1 MIQER
6 TALVNQLHE
15 TLTTLCPELGRVLA
29 NLDSPT
35 CLALLVA
42 YPGPEYICRTGE
54 VKAAEILAEVS
65 RGRAG
70 KVEAKALL
78 EAARNTVGVLQRQA
92 AMGIK
97 ISYLEPKAYSFNDSC
112 SKSKEGDSQAL

>member
-1 MIQER
+1 M
-6 TALVNQLHE
+6 NQLHE
-15 TLTTLCPELGRVLA
+15 TLTTLCPELGWVLT

-35 CLALLVA
+35 CAALLVA
-42 YPGPEYICRTGE
+42 YPGSEYICRTGE

-78 EAARNTVGVLQRQA
+78 ILTGRRIANL
-92 AMGIK
+92 
-97 ISYLEPKAYSFNDSC
+97 P
-112 SKSKEGDSQAL
+112 